1 MQKVGKI
8 EKSQIKVPEHS
19 IRRLSVYLRHLYT
32 ARENNQYNITAPAMG
47 KELNFD
53 PTQIVKD
60 LAITGI
66 KGKPRAGYNTF
77 ELIQAIENYLNFD
90 KSNRA
95 FLIGAGHLGSAL
107 TAYPQLESFGLK
119 IVAAFDVDPEKTGK
133 PINKINILHIN
144 QLPELAKRL
153 KVDIGILT
161 TPAEVAQQAASFMIE
176 SGIRAIWNFAPI
188 NLKVPDKIIVQNTS
202 MYSNVAIMLKKLQ
215 LSKQEY
221 QQKSQV

>member
-1 MQKVGKI
+1 MHRAGNI
-8 EKSQIKVPEHS
+8 EKNQIKVPEHS
-19 IRRLSVYLRHLYT
+19 IRRLSVYLRHLYN
-32 ARENNQYNITAPAMG
+32 ARENGLFSVTAPSMG
-47 KELNFD
+47 KELNYD

-60 LAITGI
+60 LSITGI

-107 TAYPQLESFGLK
+107 TAYPELESFGLK
-119 IVAAFDVDPEKTGK
+119 IIAAFDVDPEKTGK
-133 PINKINILHIN
+133 LINKINILHID

-153 KVDIGILT
+153 KVEIGILT
-161 TPAEVAQQAASFMIE
+161 TPAEVAQQAANFMVKC
-176 SGIRAIWNFAPI
+176 GIRAIWNFAPI
-188 NLKVPDKIIVQNTS
+188 NLKVPNEIIVQNTS

-215 LSKQEY
+215 LSKQEH
-221 QQKSQV
+221 QQII

>member
-1 MQKVGKI
+1 MHRAGNI
-8 EKSQIKVPEHS
+8 EKNQIKVPEHS
-19 IRRLSVYLRHLYT
+19 IRRLSVYLRHLYN
-32 ARENNQYNITAPAMG
+32 ARENGLFSVTAPSMG
-47 KELNFD
+47 KELNYD

-60 LAITGI
+60 LSITGI

-107 TAYPQLESFGLK
+107 TAYPELESFGLK
-119 IVAAFDVDPEKTGK
+119 IIAAFDVDPEKTGK
-133 PINKINILHIN
+133 LINKINILHID

-153 KVDIGILT
+153 KVEIGILT
-161 TPAEVAQQAASFMIE
+161 TPAEVAQQAANFMVKC
-176 SGIRAIWNFAPI
+176 GIRAIWNFAPI
-188 NLKVPDKIIVQNTS
+188 NLKVPNEVIVQNTS

-215 LSKQEY
+215 LSKQEHH
-221 QQKSQV
+221 QII

>member
-1 MQKVGKI
+1 MQKTRNI
-8 EKSQIKVPEHS
+8 ENSQVKVPEHS
-19 IRRLSVYLRHLYT
+19 IRRLSVYLRHLYS
-32 ARENNQYNITAPAMG
+32 ARENNQYNVSAPAMG
-47 KELNFD
+47 KELNYD

-119 IVAAFDVDPEKTGK
+119 IVAAFDVDPQKTGK
-133 PINKINILHIN
+133 LINKINILHTDK
-144 QLPELAKRL
+144 LPELAKRL
-153 KVDIGILT
+153 KVEIGILT
-161 TPAEVAQQAASFMIE
+161 TPAEVAQQAANYMIE
-176 SGIRAIWNFAPI
+176 SGIKAIWNFAPI
-188 NLKVPDKIIVQNTS
+188 NLKVPDNIIVQNTS

-221 QQKSQV
+221 PLKAEI